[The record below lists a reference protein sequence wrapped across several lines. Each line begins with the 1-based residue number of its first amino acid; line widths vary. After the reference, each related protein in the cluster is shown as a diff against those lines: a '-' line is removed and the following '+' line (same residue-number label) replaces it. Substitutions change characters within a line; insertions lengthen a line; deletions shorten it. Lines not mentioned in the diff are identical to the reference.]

1 MLRPRV
7 PWVMLTTA
15 LLLSLQVSSP
25 LAVVDDS
32 IRVDQDIIDYA
43 IAIIVPDQ
51 GESIRASTHIS
62 YVVRGA
68 TGPLILD
75 FDEALDVDSLML
87 NDGRLGS
94 RGSDWDWKVVEGEE
108 PDFLVVRQWG
118 DIGDTLAVTVHYHG
132 RPADGLVIRNNV
144 HNRRTAFADNWP
156 DRARHWFP
164 GEDHPSD
171 KATVSFTVEV
181 PRGWQAVANGLLLG
195 IDTLDSQS
203 TVWRWRES
211 RPIPVHTMVIG
222 SGEMAIADLGEV
234 SGVRQTSWTFPQDS
248 AFAVEQPLRRAHEI
262 VAVLAELIG
271 PFPYDKLAHVQSST
285 RYGGMENSSAIFYSE
300 SAYTSRRMGEGLV
313 AHETAHQ
320 WFGDAVSQYDW
331 YHLWLSEGFA
341 TYFAPLFFQA
351 VGETDRFEESMSSN
365 KRRYMDSD
373 VVDRP
378 VVDTTVA
385 DPFDL
390 LNANNYQKGSWVLHM
405 LRSELGDSSFFAAI
419 REYYRVYRDSTALT
433 GDLSEIVS
441 RHAGRSMDWF
451 FEQWLLQPGYPQ
463 LDVTW
468 SYAESTGS
476 LDVAIKQVQQSGWGD
491 YELRLPLG
499 LELDDGEVKQTVIRV
514 SGRES
519 VHSFDVEGKP
529 VAVKVDPDETLLMSV
544 IEVRS
549 GN

>member
-1 MLRPRV
+1 
-7 PWVMLTTA
+7 
-15 LLLSLQVSSP
+15 
-25 LAVVDDS
+25 VVDDS
-32 IRVDQDIIDYA
+32 IRAEQDIIDYDVTVV
-43 IAIIVPDQ
+43 IPDR
-51 GESIRASTHIS
+51 GESIQASAQIR
-62 YVVRGA
+62 YVVRGGI
-68 TGPLILD
+68 GPLILD
-75 FDEALDVDSLML
+75 FDEALKVDSVLL
-87 NDGRLGS
+87 NDGRVGS
-94 RGSDWDWKVVEGEE
+94 SDADWDWEVIKGVA
-108 PDFLVVRQWG
+108 PDFLVVRQWSQP
-118 DIGDTLAVTVHYHG
+118 GDTLSVTVHYHG
-132 RPADGLVIRNNV
+132 EPEDGLVIGTNV
-144 HNRRTAFADNWP
+144 HGGRTAFADNWP
-156 DRARHWFP
+156 NRARHWFP

-181 PRGWQAVANGLLLG
+181 PEGWRSVSNGRLLG
-195 IDTLDSQS
+195 VDSLETGR
-203 TVWRWRES
+203 TVWRWREN

-222 SGEMAIADLGEV
+222 AGELTIANLGEV
-234 SGVRQTSWTFPQDS
+234 DGVPQTAWTFPQDS
-248 AFAVEQPLRRAHEI
+248 AFAVEQPFKRAAEI
-262 VAVLAELIG
+262 VAVLESLIG

-285 RYGGMENSSAIFYSE
+285 RYGGMDNSSAIFYAE
-300 SAYTSRRMGEGLV
+300 SAYSSRRMGEGLV

-320 WFGDAVSQYDW
+320 WFGDAASQYDW
-331 YHLWLSEGFA
+331 HHLWLSEGFA

-378 VVDTTVA
+378 VIDTAVA

-419 REYYRVYRDSTALT
+419 RKYYHVYRDSTALT
-433 GDLSEIVS
+433 SDLSEIVS
-441 RHAGRSMDWF
+441 RHADRSMDWF

-463 LDVTW
+463 LEVTW

-476 LDVAIKQVQQSGWGD
+476 LDVVIRQVQQPEWGD
-491 YELRLPLG
+491 YALRLPIG

-519 VHSFDVEGKP
+519 VHSFDVERKP
-529 VAVKVDPDETLLMSV
+529 VAVKFDPDETLLMSV
-544 IEVRS
+544 VEVRS